1 MLIAD
6 EENFIFVLWRSNIF
20 VGAMIEHKEV
30 LRVRYG
36 ETDQM
41 GFVYYG
47 NYALYFEVARVEA
60 LRSLGISYAQLE
72 KEGVLLPVYE
82 FTTKYLKPANYDD
95 MLTIKCVIPV
105 LPKGRITFEYQTLN
119 EAGDLLNEATVVL
132 VFVDKATG
140 RPTKPPEKLMSK
152 MTPYFS

>member
-6 EENFIFVLWRSNIF
+6 EKNFIFVLWKSNIF

-95 MLTIKCVIPV
+95 MLTIK
-105 LPKGRITFEYQTLN
+105 
-119 EAGDLLNEATVVL
+119 
-132 VFVDKATG
+132 
-140 RPTKPPEKLMSK
+140 
-152 MTPYFS
+152 

>member
-1 MLIAD
+1 MLITD
-6 EENFIFVLWRSNIF
+6 GKKLIFVPWKSKIY
-20 VGAMIEHKEV
+20 ASTMIKHEET

-105 LPKGRITFEYQTLN
+105 LPKGRITFEYETLN
-119 EAGDLLNEATVVL
+119 EAGDLLNVATVVL

-140 RPTKPPEKLMSK
+140 RPTKPPEKLIDK
-152 MTPYFS
+152 MAPYFS